1 MASTSTLFQASNER
15 RTTSTFSCDI
25 ARAVSRGS
33 TCSLAHAGGRSRLS
47 TSVPYFLVA
56 IEGDAAR
63 AAGLLAVAGIQNLV
77 HTAEAPPTAI
87 ARLIADDGKQAVQ
100 RVSL

>member
-1 MASTSTLFQASNER
+1 MVSKEGIA
-15 RTTSTFSCDI
+15 CDI

-33 TCSLAHAGGRSRLS
+33 TCSLAHTGGRSRLR
-47 TSVPYFLVA
+47 TSVPYFLVP
-56 IEGDAAR
+56 IEGEAAR

-87 ARLIADDGKQAVQ
+87 VPSD
-100 RVSL
+100 S